1 MEGMTSYIAILEKE
15 EGTLWGVHFPDLPGC
30 ITAAANADDAVNR
43 AQEILRL
50 YFETASEGDT
60 TPSPRS
66 LEELKSDPEIA
77 ALFASG
83 ALAFRVPVLVGHG
96 RPVRVNLS
104 IDSETLSAID
114 EAAEA
119 TGLTRSA
126 FMVKAAQEKILKEA
140 V

>member
-1 MEGMTSYIAILEKE
+1 MTSYIAILEKE

-30 ITAAANADDAVNR
+30 VTAATTADDAVIR
-43 AQEILRL
+43 AQDVLRL
-50 YFETASEGDT
+50 YVETASEDEAL
-60 TPSPRS
+60 PPPRS
-66 LEELKSDPEIA
+66 LEEMKSDPEISG
-77 ALFASG
+77 LFAGG

-126 FMVKAAQEKILKEA
+126 YMVKAAQEKILKEA

>member
-1 MEGMTSYIAILEKE
+1 MTSYIAILEKE

-30 ITAAANADDAVNR
+30 VTAAASADEAVSR
-43 AQEILRL
+43 AQDVLRL
-50 YFETASEGDT
+50 YFETASEDET
-60 TPSPRS
+60 ASPPRS
-66 LEELKSDPEIA
+66 LEELKDDPEVS
-77 ALFASG
+77 ALFAGG
-83 ALAFRVPVLVGHG
+83 AVAFRVPVVVGHG

-126 FMVKAAQEKILKEA
+126 YMVKAAQEKILKEG

>member
-1 MEGMTSYIAILEKE
+1 MTSYIAILEKK

-30 ITAAANADDAVNR
+30 VAAGATADETVNR
-43 AQEILRL
+43 AQEVLRL
-50 YFETASEGDT
+50 YFETASEDET
-60 TPSPRS
+60 IPPPSS
-66 LEELKSDPEIA
+66 LEELKNDPDITG
-77 ALFASG
+77 LFADG
-83 ALAFRVPVLVGHG
+83 AVAFRVPVLSGHG

-119 TGLTRSA
+119 TGMTRSA
-126 FMVKAAQEKILKEA
+126 YMVKAAQEKILKEA